1 MYTERR
7 GPIVNNET
15 QIRDAV
21 IKLEAKMEVLT
32 DSMVSMADS
41 VSKLADLRFEIVSI
55 KKDASVLESRV
66 DRHEDDITTLYNRNR
81 ELEKTQDK
89 NSNIIDKIDIFW
101 TAVISGAGAFLWWLL
116 KGG

>member
-1 MYTERR
+1 MES
-7 GPIVNNET
+7 IVNNET

-41 VSKLADLRFEIVSI
+41 VSKLADLRFEIISI
-55 KKDASVLESRV
+55 KKDTSMLETRA
-66 DRHEDDITTLYNRNR
+66 DKHDEDINTLFTRTR

-89 NSNIIDKIDIFW
+89 NSSVIDKVDVFW
-101 TAVISGAGAFLWWLL
+101 TALISGAGAFLWWLL